1 MNIYPAIDIRDGR
14 CVMLMQGDADKET
27 VYSNNP
33 VEVARRWQ
41 DMGAKFLHIVDL
53 DGAFQGES
61 RNIEVIMEVIESV
74 SISLQIGGGFRTL
87 KKIELFL
94 EDPKVARVILGTSAV
109 TKPQLLEKAIGI
121 YGDRIAVGIDAKDGQ
136 VAIRGWV
143 EKTETD
149 SIEFGKRLR
158 NMGVDTVI
166 YTDIEKDGML
176 KGPNIEATKAMID
189 ETGLKIIASGGVTSL
204 EDIKLIKGIGAE
216 GVIIGKAL
224 YSGAIAL
231 GDALGYEGV

>member
-149 SIEFGKRLR
+149 SIEFGKRLYD
-158 NMGVDTVI
+158 MGVDTVI

-231 GDALGYEGV
+231 GDALAYEGV

>member
-204 EDIKLIKGIGAE
+204 EDIKSIKGIGAE

-231 GDALGYEGV
+231 GDALAYEGV